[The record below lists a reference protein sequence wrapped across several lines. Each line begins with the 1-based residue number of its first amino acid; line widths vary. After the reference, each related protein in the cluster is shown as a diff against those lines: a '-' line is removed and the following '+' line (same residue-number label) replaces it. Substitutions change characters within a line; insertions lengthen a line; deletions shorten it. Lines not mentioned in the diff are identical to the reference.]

1 MKTIF
6 RTLILTAMLCM
17 AAPRAL
23 AQGFVVNLSDGSQ
36 MLFPIN
42 AVSNVSIYGTDQEQI
57 SVSASSLT
65 LTADGAKKTVTVT
78 TNVYAYAV
86 STSESWLTVTTSVNA
101 SGKKYISV
109 GAEPNP
115 STTARTAT
123 VTLTAGNAKATV
135 KVTQTGEAYIKPA
148 STSVSFG
155 EASATKTVALTTNS
169 SSVTAISSTSWLT
182 PTVSSDGATL
192 TLKVTAN
199 TVSTARTATVT
210 LTAGSAT
217 ATISVTQAAATFPA
231 TKIFTVTGNGKTVTF
246 NMKLVEAGTF
256 QMGSD
261 AADDND
267 WDKPVHSVTLT
278 KDYYMGETEV
288 TQALWYAV
296 MGSVFLGYRSSN
308 LPVDW
313 VSWDD
318 CQTFITKLNAL
329 TGATFRLPTEAEWEF
344 AAKGGKKSQGYTY
357 AGSNT
362 IEDVAW
368 YSENSYSLGSSSPDY
383 GTHAVATKAPNEL
396 GLYDMSGNVEEWC
409 QDWFG
414 HYSSSAQTDP
424 TGATSGSSR
433 VNRGGCWRNDARDCR
448 VSERSCD
455 AQDYRYDYHG
465 LRLVL

>member
-1 MKTIF
+1 MKTSF
-6 RTLILTAMLCM
+6 KRLAVALVGL
-17 AAPRAL
+17 AAGSATM
-23 AQGFVVNLSDGSQ
+23 AQGFVVEKTDGTKVYYYDSEVRRIS
-36 MLFPIN
+36 LFE
-42 AVSNVSIYGTDQEQI
+42 GTKPGEEPTPDPQP
-57 SVSASSLT
+57 
-65 LTADGAKKTVTVT
+65 
-78 TNVYAYAV
+78 
-86 STSESWLTVTTSVNA
+86 
-101 SGKKYISV
+101 
-109 GAEPNP
+109 AEN
-115 STTARTAT
+115 
-123 VTLTAGNAKATV
+123 
-135 KVTQTGEAYIKPA
+135 E
-148 STSVSFG
+148 
-155 EASATKTVALTTNS
+155 ATKT
-169 SSVTAISSTSWLT
+169 
-182 PTVSSDGATL
+182 
-192 TLKVTAN
+192 
-199 TVSTARTATVT
+199 
-210 LTAGSAT
+210 
-217 ATISVTQAAATFPA
+217 
-231 TKIFTVTGNGKTVTF
+231 FTVTGNGQTVTF
-246 NMKLVEAGTF
+246 RMKLVEAGTF
-256 QMGSD
+256 QMGSTSGESD
-261 AADDND
+261 EQ
-267 WDKPVHSVTLT
+267 PVHSVTLT

-296 MGSVFLGYRSSN
+296 MGQKPTSGGSQWSSTYGLGDSN
-308 LPVDW
+308 PAYY
-313 VSWDD
+313 VSWNN
-318 CQTFITKLNAL
+318 CQEFITKLNTL

>member
-155 EASATKTVALTTNS
+155 DASATKTVALTTNS

-217 ATISVTQAAATFPA
+217 ATISVTQAATTIPA
-231 TKIFTVTGNGKTVTF
+231 TKTFTVTGNGKTVTF
-246 NMKLVEAGTF
+246 RMKLVEAGTF
-256 QMGSD
+256 QIGSTTGESD
-261 AADDND
+261 EQ
-267 WDKPVHSVTLT
+267 PVHYVTLT
-278 KDYYMGETEV
+278 KNYYMGETEV

-296 MGSVFLGYRSSN
+296 MGQKPTSDGDQWSSTYGLGDDNPAYY
-308 LPVDW
+308 
-313 VSWDD
+313 VSWND
-318 CQTFITKLNAL
+318 CQEFITKLNTL
-329 TGATFRLPTEAEWEF
+329 TGVTFRLPTEAEWEF
-344 AAKGGKKSQGYTY
+344 AAKGGNKSQGYTY

-362 IEDVAW
+362 IGDVAW
-368 YSENSYSLGSSSPDY
+368 YWDNSSSK
-383 GTHAVATKAPNEL
+383 THEVKGKAPNEL
-396 GLYDMSGNVEEWC
+396 GLYDMSGNVWEWC
-409 QDWFG
+409 QDWYG
-414 HYSSSAQTDP
+414 SYSSDAQTDP
-424 TGATSGSSR
+424 TGAASGYFR
-433 VNRGGCWRNDARDCR
+433 LLRGGGWFNSATYCR
-448 VSERSCD
+448 VADRD
-455 AQDYRYDYHG
+455 GNTPTGRGNYDG
-465 LRLVL
+465 FRLAL